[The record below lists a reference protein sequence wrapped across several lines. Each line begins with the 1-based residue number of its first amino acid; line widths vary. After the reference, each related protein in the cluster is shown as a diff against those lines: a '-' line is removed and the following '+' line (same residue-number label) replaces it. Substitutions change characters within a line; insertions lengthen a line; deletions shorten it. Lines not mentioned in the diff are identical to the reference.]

1 MARALSGAALAAR
14 APLAGAATGASAPTA
29 PATRVAIVDS
39 AKPAS
44 GAGAG
49 PLGPIRAGDFAMVGV
64 GDVDWLTAP
73 RFTRLL
79 DNLAVS
85 PGAFRLARLSGVLNS
100 GARDEI
106 QPAGGGIVWSNP
118 SAPMDF
124 SATLAGLAA
133 V

>member
-49 PLGPIRAGDFAMVGV
+49 PLGPIRADRVVVTKGIEPGEKVVTHGAIYLG
-64 GDVDWLTAP
+64 AQ
-73 RFTRLL
+73 
-79 DNLAVS
+79 VS
-85 PGAFRLARLSGVLNS
+85 
-100 GARDEI
+100 D
-106 QPAGGGIVWSNP
+106 
-118 SAPMDF
+118 D
-124 SATLAGLAA
+124 
-133 V
+133 